1 MMNWSRNNNRRPAL
15 VRRQASFDPAA
26 TIEELRDYVR
36 QFWVGFGPPIKD
48 VEAHPVLIS
57 SIRGEWVVPESASG
71 GRRVILYFHGGGF
84 IAGSPESHRPLV
96 ARLAHAASA
105 RALVPQYRLAPEFPY
120 PAALRDAADA
130 YRWLLTQGVTPS
142 NIIFAGDGSGG
153 GLALSTL
160 LALRN
165 AGLPLPAA
173 AVCFS
178 PWADLT
184 MSGWSMLKNKG
195 NDDTMSWELLATC
208 ARHYLKGASP
218 ADPFTSPLYGDF
230 RGLPPLMIHAGS
242 HEVLKDDASRIGER
256 AAAAN
261 VNVNVEVYENMPH
274 LFQGMPDIAESKV
287 SITRAAAFIKA
298 RTPDVVMRRAAQ

>member
-1 MMNWSRNNNRRPAL
+1 MNWQRTFNRRPTL
-15 VRRQASFDPAA
+15 VRRHEPFDPSA
-26 TIEELRDYVR
+26 TVEELREFVQ
-36 QFWVGFGPPIKD
+36 QFWVGFGGPIKGVD
-48 VEAHPVLIS
+48 VQPVLIS
-57 SIRGEWVVPESASG
+57 AIRGEWVVPESAT

-84 IAGSPESHRPLV
+84 IAGSPETHRPLV
-96 ARLAHAASA
+96 SRLAHAASA

-130 YRWLLTQGVTPS
+130 YRWLLTQGITPS

-153 GLALSTL
+153 GLAISTL

-178 PWADLT
+178 PWADMTL
-184 MSGWSMLKNKG
+184 SGWSMLKNRSS
-195 NDDTMSWELLATC
+195 DDALSWELLSTC

-218 ADPFTSPLYGDF
+218 AEAFASPIYGDF
-230 RGLPPLMIHAGS
+230 RGLPPMMIHAGS
-242 HEVLKDDASRIGER
+242 AEVLKDDASRLGER

-261 VNVNVEVYENMPH
+261 VNVNVEVYESMPH
-274 LFQGMPDIAESKV
+274 LFQGLPELSESKV

-298 RTPDVVMRRAAQ
+298 RTPEVTMRRAAQ

>member
-1 MMNWSRNNNRRPAL
+1 MMNWPRTLIRRPTL
-15 VRRQASFDPAA
+15 VRRSTPFDPNAS
-26 TIEELRDYVR
+26 IEELREHIS
-36 QFWVGFGPPIKD
+36 QFWGGFGPAPKGID
-48 VEAHPVLIS
+48 VQPVLIS
-57 SIRGEWVVPESASG
+57 SIRGEWVVPEGAT

-84 IAGSPESHRPLV
+84 IAGSPESHRPFV

-130 YRWLLTQGVTPS
+130 YRWLLTQGIMPN

-153 GLALSTL
+153 GLALATL

-173 AVCFS
+173 GVCFS
-178 PWADLT
+178 PWSDMTL
-184 MSGWSMLKNKG
+184 SGWSMIKNAKT
-195 NDDTMSWELLATC
+195 DDALSWELLAVC

-218 ADPFTSPLYGDF
+218 AEPFASPVYGDF

-242 HEVLKDDASRIGER
+242 LEVLKDDASRLGER
-256 AAAAN
+256 AASAN
-261 VNVNVEVYENMPH
+261 VNINVEVYEGMPH
-274 LFQGMPDIAESKV
+274 LFQGLGDLNESKV
-287 SITRAAAFIKA
+287 SLTRAAAFIKS
-298 RTPDVVMRRAAQ
+298 RTPEVALRRAAQ

>member
-1 MMNWSRNNNRRPAL
+1 MMNWPRNNSRRPAL
-15 VRRQASFDPAA
+15 VRRQAAFDPSA

-57 SIRGEWVVPESASG
+57 ALRGEWVVPESASG

-105 RALVPQYRLAPEFPY
+105 RALVPQYRLAPEYPY

-130 YRWLLTQGVTPS
+130 YRWLLTQGVTPN

-195 NDDTMSWELLATC
+195 NDDTLSWELLATC

-218 ADPFTSPLYGDF
+218 GQKLLSPPG
-230 RGLPPLMIHAGS
+230 RR
-242 HEVLKDDASRIGER
+242 ASR
-256 AAAAN
+256 
-261 VNVNVEVYENMPH
+261 
-274 LFQGMPDIAESKV
+274 
-287 SITRAAAFIKA
+287 
-298 RTPDVVMRRAAQ
+298 

>member
-1 MMNWSRNNNRRPAL
+1 MMNWQRTFNRRPTL
-15 VRRQASFDPAA
+15 VRRHEPFDPSA
-26 TIEELRDYVR
+26 TIEELREFVQ
-36 QFWVGFGPPIKD
+36 QFWVGFGGPIKGVD
-48 VEAHPVLIS
+48 VQPVLIS
-57 SIRGEWVVPESASG
+57 AIRGEWVVPESAT

-84 IAGSPESHRPLV
+84 IAGSPETHRPLV
-96 ARLAHAASA
+96 SRLAHAASA

-130 YRWLLTQGVTPS
+130 YRWLLTQGITPA

-153 GLALSTL
+153 GLAISTL

-178 PWADLT
+178 PWADMTL
-184 MSGWSMLKNKG
+184 SGWSMLKNKSS
-195 NDDTMSWELLATC
+195 DDALSWELLSTC

-218 ADPFTSPLYGDF
+218 AEAFASPIYGDF
-230 RGLPPLMIHAGS
+230 RGLPPMMIHAGS
-242 HEVLKDDASRIGER
+242 AEVLKDDASRLGER

-261 VNVNVEVYENMPH
+261 VNVNVEVYEGMPH
-274 LFQGMPDIAESKV
+274 LFQGLHELSESKV

-298 RTPDVVMRRAAQ
+298 RTPEVMMRRAAQ

>member
-1 MMNWSRNNNRRPAL
+1 MMNWQRSFSRRPTL
-15 VRRQASFDPAA
+15 VRRQAQFDPSC
-26 TIEELRDYVR
+26 TIEELRDHVQ
-36 QFWVGFGPPIKD
+36 QFWVGFGSVPKG
-48 VEAHPVLIS
+48 VEVQPVLIS
-57 SIRGEWVVPESASG
+57 AIRGEWVVPESAT

-84 IAGSPESHRPLV
+84 VGGSPETHRALV

-130 YRWLLTQGVTPS
+130 YRWLLTQGITPN

-153 GLALSTL
+153 GLALATL

-173 AVCFS
+173 SVCFS

-184 MSGWSMLKNKG
+184 LSGWSMLKNK
-195 NDDTMSWELLATC
+195 NSDDALSWELLATC
-208 ARHYLKGASP
+208 SRHYLKGASP
-218 ADPFTSPLYGDF
+218 AEAFASPIYGDF
-230 RGLPPLMIHAGS
+230 RGLPPMMIHAGS
-242 HEVLKDDASRIGER
+242 LEVLKDDASRVGER

-261 VNVNVEVYENMPH
+261 VNVNVEVYEGMPH
-274 LFQGMPDIAESKV
+274 TFQGLAELSEAKV
-287 SITRAAAFIKA
+287 SLTRAAAFIKA
-298 RTPDVVMRRAAQ
+298 RTPEVVLRRAAQ

>member
-1 MMNWSRNNNRRPAL
+1 MMNWSRSFSRRPAL
-15 VRRQASFDPAA
+15 ARRQASFDPSA
-26 TIEELRDYVR
+26 TIEELREHVK
-36 QFWVGFGPPIKD
+36 QFWVGFGPVIKG
-48 VEAHPVLIS
+48 VEVQPVLIS
-57 SIRGEWVVPESASG
+57 AIRGEWVVPESAT

-84 IAGSPESHRPLV
+84 IGGSPETHRPLV

-105 RALVPQYRLAPEFPY
+105 RALVPQYRLAPEHPY

-130 YRWLLTQGVTPS
+130 YRWLLTQGVTPN

-153 GLALSTL
+153 GLVLATL

-178 PWADLT
+178 PWTDMTL
-184 MSGWSMLKNKG
+184 SGWSMLKNKVS
-195 NDDTMSWELLATC
+195 DDALSWELLATC
-208 ARHYLKGASP
+208 SRHYLKGGSPAEAFASP
-218 ADPFTSPLYGDF
+218 IYGDF
-230 RGLPPLMIHAGS
+230 RGLPPMMIHAGS
-242 HEVLKDDASRIGER
+242 MEVLRDDASRIGER

-261 VNVNVEVYENMPH
+261 VNVNVEVYEGMPH
-274 LFQGMPDIAESKV
+274 LFQGLPELPESKV

-298 RTPDVVMRRAAQ
+298 RTPEVMLRRAAQ

>member
-1 MMNWSRNNNRRPAL
+1 M
-15 VRRQASFDPAA
+15 VRRHEPFDPSA
-26 TIEELRDYVR
+26 TVEELREFVQ
-36 QFWVGFGPPIKD
+36 QFWVGFGGPTKGVD
-48 VEAHPVLIS
+48 VQPVLIS
-57 SIRGEWVVPESASG
+57 AIRGEWVVPESAT

-84 IAGSPESHRPLV
+84 IAGSPETHRPLV
-96 ARLAHAASA
+96 SRLAHAASA

-130 YRWLLTQGVTPS
+130 YRWLLTQGITPA

-153 GLALSTL
+153 GLAISTL

-178 PWADLT
+178 PWADMTL
-184 MSGWSMLKNKG
+184 SGWSMLKNKSS
-195 NDDTMSWELLATC
+195 DDALSWELLSIC

-218 ADPFTSPLYGDF
+218 AEAFASPIYGDF
-230 RGLPPLMIHAGS
+230 RGLPPMMIHAGS
-242 HEVLKDDASRIGER
+242 AEVLKDDASRLGER

-261 VNVNVEVYENMPH
+261 VNVNVEVYEGMPH
-274 LFQGMPDIAESKV
+274 LFQGLPELPEAKV

-298 RTPDVVMRRAAQ
+298 KTPEVMLRRAAQ